1 MAEERI
7 VRFFVDYRN
16 FIGGFWPEGAQKQF
30 ALRELDWYKLT
41 RAIVEYAQADS
52 YDKIYCYDA
61 FPGGEMPKDV
71 RRLPSE
77 MRRLIGSEVENNAK
91 FVVRPGYNITMSKF
105 NKKGDSVAWT
115 REKAVDTQ
123 IVVDMTRGA
132 LRGEYDVAVLFSGDL
147 DMKPG
152 IVEVVESGLECIVC
166 GWGTRCVS
174 SEILAYIEATEGVS
188 YFDLTTLGAVPILRV
203 AELGTGQELSSG
215 EFAMC
220 VALYIAQVF
229 SGGAP
234 VSALQ
239 LVQSNYLGLPA
250 GESNRYGIL
259 RNLKQYGLVGIDSV
273 RWGPHSNVRFI

>member
-1 MAEERI
+1 
-7 VRFFVDYRN
+7 
-16 FIGGFWPEGAQKQF
+16 
-30 ALRELDWYKLT
+30 
-41 RAIVEYAQADS
+41 
-52 YDKIYCYDA
+52 
-61 FPGGEMPKDV
+61 
-71 RRLPSE
+71 
-77 MRRLIGSEVENNAK
+77 
-91 FVVRPGYNITMSKF
+91 MSKL
-105 NKKGDSVAWT
+105 NKRGDSVAWT

-123 IVVDMTRGA
+123 LVVDMTRGA

-174 SEILAYIEATEGVS
+174 SEILAYIDATEGVS
-188 YFDLTTLGAVPILRV
+188 YFDLTTLGAGPILRV
-203 AELGTGQELSSG
+203 AELGTGMELSSG

-220 VALYIAQVF
+220 VVLHIEQVF

-239 LVQSNYLGLPA
+239 LVQANYLGLPA

-259 RNLKQYGLVGIDSV
+259 RKLKQYGLVGIDSV
-273 RWGPHSNVRFI
+273 SWGPHANVRFI